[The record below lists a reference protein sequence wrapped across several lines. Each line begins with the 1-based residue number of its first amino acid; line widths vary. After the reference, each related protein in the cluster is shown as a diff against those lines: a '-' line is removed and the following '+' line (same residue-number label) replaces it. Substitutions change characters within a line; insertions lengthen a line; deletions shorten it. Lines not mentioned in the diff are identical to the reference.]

1 MACCSPWSHTVKH
14 NLASEQE
21 TPLFLVQS
29 SRFPKSNCFA
39 LHWQQCARVCADDGG
54 RSKTLEAGSTDMAGW
69 ASTQAM
75 PAKGDRHLLAPTAPP
90 GSRPSPGPGPA
101 PAPGTEALGHG
112 GCFFLSGDSTGRKC
126 LHHSPGQHQAAH
138 RLNLT
143 NLRSRGSASPIKTQ
157 GTVSWLRLADLATPS
172 THGLSSR
179 RPPICLPPARL
190 LPSVS
195 SGNAG
200 GSEASPPTPA
210 FSSAPLLKYHL
221 WSNGSLMLAP
231 IIGLTLAFQTQ
242 IDRWLSTQPLGRLTR
257 HPK

>member
-1 MACCSPWSHTVKH
+1 MVGGARP
-14 NLASEQE
+14 
-21 TPLFLVQS
+21 
-29 SRFPKSNCFA
+29 SRQVAQTWQDGPQLRPCPPKVTA
-39 LHWQQCARVCADDGG
+39 
-54 RSKTLEAGSTDMAGW
+54 
-69 ASTQAM
+69 ASTYCA
-75 PAKGDRHLLAPTAPP
+75 PGKSSIPRTSTSTGDRGA
-90 GSRPSPGPGPA
+90 RPWG
-101 PAPGTEALGHG
+101 L
-112 GCFFLSGDSTGRKC
+112 FLSGDSTGRKC
-126 LHHSPGQHQAAH
+126 LHHSPGQHHAAH

-143 NLRSRGSASPIKTQ
+143 NLQSRESASPIKTQ
-157 GTVSWLRLADLATPS
+157 GTFSGFRLADLATPS
-172 THGLSSR
+172 TRGLSSR

-200 GSEASPPTPA
+200 GSEASPTTHA
-210 FSSAPLLKYHL
+210 LSSAPLLKYHL